1 MPDDVFEIMF
11 YDLTPEAQARFLDFV
26 GLENAAAG
34 NYDAWPIATIDRPVP
49 EQGDDE
55 KEPA

>member
-1 MPDDVFEIMF
+1 MDDVFEIMF
-11 YDLTPEAQARFLDFV
+11 RDLTPEAQARFLTFV
-26 GLENAAAG
+26 GLEAAVDG
-34 NYDAWPIATIDRPVP
+34 NYDVFPIAQFDRPIP